1 MNPKQLIKYLT
12 PTTNQIGVVAIK
24 WLKNLNK
31 THTTVVSNKN
41 GATETRAIWIKRTDI
56 DPGKI
61 PTLVAHLDTV
71 SDYDIAP
78 RKKDIKIKDN
88 ILSLKLNAPEGISCL
103 GGDDRAGLAL
113 IVETVKV
120 LQQAKRKINFNILLT
135 FGEERGCVGTKAFI
149 ENIKDKF
156 NASFMLEFDR
166 RGHDYVQ
173 YNCKSEPFLK
183 QIGNI
188 YNRDKGY
195 GSVSDIKHFQNEY
208 NINSANI
215 GIGFHNEHTRS
226 ETWDFDEWFKTVQ
239 STINLVCNDELMTKL
254 GMLPWVK
261 ATTTTTYKYV
271 KPLQSILFDFGREL
285 EKYLTDK
292 VETIQ
297 DKIIDKIT
305 DAIQEK
311 FDELVETKVEDEEA
325 EDPCIQGDHC
335 YAGHNSECVYCGC
348 VNPNAPWDDEREWY
362 NQEGI

>member
-12 PTTNQIGVVAIK
+12 PTTDRIGAVAIK

-41 GATETRAIWIKRTDI
+41 GETETKAIWIKRTDI

-226 ETWDFDEWFKTVQ
+226 ETWDFDEWFQTVQ
-239 STINLVCNDELMTKL
+239 STIDLVTNEPLMLKL

-261 ATTTTTYKYV
+261 PIATTTYYK
-271 KPLQSILFDFGREL
+271 KKSLQTILFNLGKDL
-285 EKYLTDK
+285 DDYITDK
-292 VETIQ
+292 LEVMQ
-297 DKIIDKIT
+297 DKIIDKVT

-311 FDELVETKVEDEEA
+311 LDEVLEPKIENKEDD
-325 EDPCIQGDHC
+325 DPCIQGDHC
-335 YAGHNSECVYCGC
+335 FSGDYNECVYCGC
-348 VNPNAPWDDEREWY
+348 VNPNPDNDEESQWY
-362 NQEGI
+362 NQEGV